1 MPFCAPLGIDLLPHP
16 PGLFIF
22 PFAYA
27 QFAFKS
33 ACTHLGLQSTQWRLE
48 SHDRL
53 DVSNASM
60 QLQRFER
67 REIERPTRDPRT
79 GAVVMRRV
87 MTEVPVVVDHR
98 LDTATALRLHL
109 RRTASSGQSDSASPS
124 AADSLLVEVG
134 VSLDANRIMSLTRV
148 TAAPGQSLSGP
159 TSAGAAAPRT
169 PGQLRVLSF
178 NIWNFNFWWYR
189 KELALKEIT
198 MAQADVRFSVD
209 LHCVII
215 CFAQVAFAH
224 HQLAGI
230 MLLSFRRWSAS
241 KRSALRA
248 SLASSVSLVFA
259 LRCDVFSSTNYM
271 RNFSISCSSKCIF
284 LCGTLFR

>member
-1 MPFCAPLGIDLLPHP
+1 
-16 PGLFIF
+16 
-22 PFAYA
+22 
-27 QFAFKS
+27 
-33 ACTHLGLQSTQWRLE
+33 
-48 SHDRL
+48 
-53 DVSNASM
+53 M

-67 REIERPTRDPRT
+67 REIERPARDPRT

-98 LDTATALRLHL
+98 LDTASALRLHL
-109 RRTASSGQSDSASPS
+109 RRTASSGHSDSSSPS

-209 LHCVII
+209 LHYVSPRSR
-215 CFAQVAFAH
+215 
-224 HQLAGI
+224 
-230 MLLSFRRWSAS
+230 SFI
-241 KRSALRA
+241 
-248 SLASSVSLVFA
+248 
-259 LRCDVFSSTNYM
+259 TN
-271 RNFSISCSSKCIF
+271 
-284 LCGTLFR
+284 LHE